1 MAKIDDC
8 LIDTAVV
15 VSVFE
20 SEGKEIIVKKKAFVF
35 APAVTIN
42 IPSFFT
48 PTFSSTPSF
57 PDFFPDF
64 SKLEEIPL
72 KKSQFQFA
80 RKDKTILR
88 SFQTMYASSS
98 AKLEMIC
105 TLLQ

>member
-57 PDFFPDF
+57 PHFFLTFLDW
-64 SKLEEIPL
+64 
-72 KKSQFQFA
+72 KKSFKKVLVSVPPK
-80 RKDKTILR
+80 R
-88 SFQTMYASSS
+88 
-98 AKLEMIC
+98 
-105 TLLQ
+105 

>member
-57 PDFFPDF
+57 PDF
-64 SKLEEIPL
+64 SRLEEIPQ
-72 KKSQFQFA
+72 KSLTFSTSEKIRLF
-80 RKDKTILR
+80 
-88 SFQTMYASSS
+88 
-98 AKLEMIC
+98 
-105 TLLQ
+105 

>member
-20 SEGKEIIVKKKAFVF
+20 SEGKEIIVKKKKAFVF

-57 PDFFPDF
+57 PDFFLPFLDWRK
-64 SKLEEIPL
+64 SP
-72 KKSQFQFA
+72 KKVSVLV
-80 RKDKTILR
+80 RPKR
-88 SFQTMYASSS
+88 
-98 AKLEMIC
+98 
-105 TLLQ
+105 